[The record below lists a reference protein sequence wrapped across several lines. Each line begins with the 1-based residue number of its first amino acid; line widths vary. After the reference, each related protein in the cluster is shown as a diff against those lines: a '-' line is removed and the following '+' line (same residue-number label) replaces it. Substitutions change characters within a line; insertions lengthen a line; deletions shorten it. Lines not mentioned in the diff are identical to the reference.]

1 MPSPT
6 RHEPLSSAAVL
17 TGFRESGDGPWDRLG
32 PDISIRT
39 RPISS
44 PSDVRSRFA
53 RRTTGAPTA
62 ERRMLGTRGF
72 RPPSCCAERDNRDTR
87 CQSRCAASHTAA
99 HWRPSC
105 TGDKRHPE
113 GSWTTISAPRT
124 PAKRRTQP
132 ACTRPWHQHAP
143 RWSGH
148 SATGYRGVRVGQVWP
163 HLIAGRRPNGRSR
176 SPATRARPARP
187 GQAGTAARPRRV
199 RSLRLPS
206 RRRASMQRPAVHLR
220 TGRRAPRPAP
230 QPIVAGPVA
239 AMVSRPGGPLRE
251 LPPRACA

>member
-1 MPSPT
+1 
-6 RHEPLSSAAVL
+6 
-17 TGFRESGDGPWDRLG
+17 
-32 PDISIRT
+32 
-39 RPISS
+39 
-44 PSDVRSRFA
+44 
-53 RRTTGAPTA
+53 
-62 ERRMLGTRGF
+62 MLVTRGF
-72 RPPSCCAERDNRDTR
+72 RPPSCCAGRDNRDTR

-132 ACTRPWHQHAP
+132 ACTRPVAPHAP
-143 RWSGH
+143 RWSGQRYWV
-148 SATGYRGVRVGQVWP
+148 S
-163 HLIAGRRPNGRSR
+163 GR
-176 SPATRARPARP
+176 ACRP
-187 GQAGTAARPRRV
+187 GLASPDRRSTTEREVSLAGNEGEAGPAAQAGTAARPRRV

-206 RRRASMQRPAVHLR
+206 RRRASMQGPAVHLR

-251 LPPRACA
+251 APPRACA